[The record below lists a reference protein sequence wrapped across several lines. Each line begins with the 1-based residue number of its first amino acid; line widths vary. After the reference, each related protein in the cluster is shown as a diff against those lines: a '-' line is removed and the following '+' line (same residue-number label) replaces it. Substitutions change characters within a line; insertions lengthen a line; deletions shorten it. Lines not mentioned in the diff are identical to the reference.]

1 MNRHSI
7 VPAGLQAPAAQVAAL
22 FSVHF
27 MADMLGGILPGL
39 LPVALTHFGMDLGM
53 GVVIITCMGIGS
65 NLLQIPISAVG
76 RQTRS
81 PALLILGLA
90 MAGLIVLL
98 AVLPA
103 STPFA
108 VLCLLMLVVGAGIA
122 LVHPHGLRGIQQIRQ
137 IASSISVSAFM
148 TGGFFGSAVGP
159 WVSALLVGSLG
170 LRGLYWM
177 LLPLLLVMFAL
188 PACRIRLEPDQ
199 SASAVGG
206 TSGGTSPRTSALS
219 DAVCPW
225 SFLSLCVIA
234 TLLNTGTI
242 TIQALLPSYL
252 VALDHPLSFGGFCAM
267 LFGAGSAA
275 GSIAIGFLV
284 QKYRTAPFVL
294 GGLLLGIPVLFLYF
308 LLAGQTAA
316 CLLIFLGG
324 LLASSCFPIL
334 VPLAR
339 GASGSLPMST
349 RMGLIVGGSWGIAG
363 IVLLGIGQLAAR
375 FGLAPVMHLSWV
387 FYLLALLTT
396 WATMR
401 RPRVQS
407 A

>member
-137 IASSISVSAFM
+137 SSADQFTVIDRDSA
-148 TGGFFGSAVGP
+148 
-159 WVSALLVGSLG
+159 G
-170 LRGLYWM
+170 L
-177 LLPLLLVMFAL
+177 
-188 PACRIRLEPDQ
+188 INI
-199 SASAVGG
+199 
-206 TSGGTSPRTSALS
+206 
-219 DAVCPW
+219 DA
-225 SFLSLCVIA
+225 
-234 TLLNTGTI
+234 
-242 TIQALLPSYL
+242 QE
-252 VALDHPLSFGGFCAM
+252 PLSS
-267 LFGAGSAA
+267 LFE
-275 GSIAIGFLV
+275 
-284 QKYRTAPFVL
+284 VL
-294 GGLLLGIPVLFLYF
+294 H
-308 LLAGQTAA
+308 
-316 CLLIFLGG
+316 
-324 LLASSCFPIL
+324 
-334 VPLAR
+334 VPE
-339 GASGSLPMST
+339 
-349 RMGLIVGGSWGIAG
+349 
-363 IVLLGIGQLAAR
+363 
-375 FGLAPVMHLSWV
+375 
-387 FYLLALLTT
+387 
-396 WATMR
+396 
-401 RPRVQS
+401 
-407 A
+407 